1 MTRAALLAL
10 ALLCASCVQSLPVGA
25 ARPPR
30 DSDLAIVDAVSEAW
44 RAAGNP
50 WTSRCREERADRMV
64 VVRSAESVASY
75 CASLG
80 PCCGTLEKQDACRC
94 SMRTG
99 GPGCAAGATTWESD
113 IVDPLAAITG
123 TYRVMLWLSP
133 WESPETQRGVL
144 AHEATHWASR
154 CATGDPDPL
163 HRRAGSWGPSGI
175 ESAPF

>member
-25 ARPPR
+25 ERPPR
-30 DSDLAIVDAVSEAW
+30 DSDLAIVDAVSAAW
-44 RAAGNP
+44 RTAGNP

-64 VVRSAESVASY
+64 VVRSAENVASY
-75 CASLG
+75 CASNG
-80 PCCGTLEKQDACRC
+80 PCCGTMEKQDACRC

-133 WESPETQRGVL
+133 FETSATQKSVL
-144 AHEATHWASR
+144 AHEAGHWILR
-154 CATGDPDPL
+154 CATGNPDPR
-163 HRRAGSWGPSGI
+163 HARADMW
-175 ESAPF
+175 SAGGFADAAE